1 MQLDKTGNRL
11 TLADSTRCTQK
22 TSRLDGGIAVTGL
35 DGGGETEPFDN
46 EETHKTQHTRHC
58 VDIFQFSV
66 DPSHATHVPP

>member
-1 MQLDKTGNRL
+1 MQQDQLQLDQVQLDKTGNRL

-46 EETHKTQHTRHC
+46 QETHKTLYGY
-58 VDIFQFSV
+58 F
-66 DPSHATHVPP
+66 